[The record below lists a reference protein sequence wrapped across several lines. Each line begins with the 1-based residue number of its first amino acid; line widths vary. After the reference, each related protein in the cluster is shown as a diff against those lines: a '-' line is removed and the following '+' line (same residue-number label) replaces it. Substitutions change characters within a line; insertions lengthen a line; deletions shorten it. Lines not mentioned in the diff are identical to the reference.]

1 MMLIPNLSDRANACG
16 NQEALLALG
25 VEQAQRL
32 GFDFFTL
39 GYKHMSSFSAPEV
52 QFISNYPMAWLQEYA
67 SSGYIATD
75 PTLLKAAKTSKPV
88 VWSTQFFENTP
99 ALWAAANSHGINHGC
114 ALATSNALGDMG
126 LLVLAR
132 RVGDITTKEL
142 TTITSFMTATA
153 HILFERILFLT
164 GHGSEHVEENRRSKL
179 SGREVEILRYTADG
193 KTSQDISQ
201 LLDISERTV
210 AFHINNILLKFSV
223 PNKTAAVARA
233 VVQGL
238 I

>member
-1 MMLIPNLSDRANACG
+1 MGEFVCSACLTFQTLIRWLD
-16 NQEALLALG
+16 LG
-25 VEQAQRL
+25 L
-32 GFDFFTL
+32 FI
-39 GYKHMSSFSAPEV
+39 EV
-52 QFISNYPMAWLQEYA
+52 P
-67 SSGYIATD
+67 
-75 PTLLKAAKTSKPV
+75 
-88 VWSTQFFENTP
+88 
-99 ALWAAANSHGINHGC
+99 
-114 ALATSNALGDMG
+114 
-126 LLVLAR
+126 
-132 RVGDITTKEL
+132 
-142 TTITSFMTATA
+142 FMTATA